1 MERNRSSR
9 VRAALTLPV
18 VCALVSAAGAVY
30 GQIEDISMWLEKT
43 HVAPAQEIVVHF
55 TAPEGFPPDAW
66 IGLMP
71 TGVPHDF
78 EVTTDQYDFRKDTI
92 QYRYLEGR
100 TAGTLVF
107 TAPAEP
113 GTYDF
118 RLYGDESGS
127 VEWGAMSFFVVAPT
141 P

>member
-1 MERNRSSR
+1 MERNPLSR
-9 VRAALTLPV
+9 IRAAAALLV
-18 VCALVSAAGAVY
+18 VCALFSAAGTAY

-43 HVAPAQEIVVHF
+43 HVSPGEAIVVHF
-55 TAPEGFPPDAW
+55 TAPQGFSPDAW

-78 EVTTDQYDFRKDTI
+78 EVVNDQYDFRKDTI
-92 QYRYLEGR
+92 QYRYLSGR
-100 TAGTLVF
+100 TAGTLLF
-107 TAPAEP
+107 TAPAGP
-113 GTYDF
+113 GMYDF

-127 VEWGAMSFFVVAPT
+127 VEWGVMSFFVVAPR